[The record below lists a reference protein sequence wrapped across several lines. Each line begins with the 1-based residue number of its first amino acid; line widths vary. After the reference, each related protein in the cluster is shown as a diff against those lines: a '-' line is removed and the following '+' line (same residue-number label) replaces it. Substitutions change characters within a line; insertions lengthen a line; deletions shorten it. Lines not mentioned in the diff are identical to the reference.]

1 MLSRIF
7 FACALLALF
16 CACSPLSWWWMD
28 HKFRQYSENSLNLLD
43 MMVRERLLNMDAE
56 VNTEPFPH
64 HLYNQAS
71 RASAE
76 VKLAFTVQIL
86 REVSALFE
94 EDDSS
99 SSWQEITVD
108 HFLNIVNKQA
118 DELQLCVSTSDRPSR
133 RLHSYF
139 RRLSH
144 SVFGQMGHRI
154 EAWERIRREV
164 KDHLI
169 RVDRLVSSLFTSN

>member
-43 MMVRERLLNMDAE
+43 MMAYHHVSQDAE

-118 DELQLCVSTSDRPSR
+118 DELQLCVSTSDRQIFNMFDLLIPP
-133 RLHSYF
+133 
-139 RRLSH
+139 
-144 SVFGQMGHRI
+144 QGHRI